1 MLRNVIFHT
10 IENSKISQ
18 ENQRLRQENRDLKK
32 KLKEYD
38 EVIQSLKEENLVL
51 KWTRK

>member
-10 IENSKISQ
+10 IENSKIFQ
-18 ENQRLRQENRDLKK
+18 ENQRLREKNRDLKK